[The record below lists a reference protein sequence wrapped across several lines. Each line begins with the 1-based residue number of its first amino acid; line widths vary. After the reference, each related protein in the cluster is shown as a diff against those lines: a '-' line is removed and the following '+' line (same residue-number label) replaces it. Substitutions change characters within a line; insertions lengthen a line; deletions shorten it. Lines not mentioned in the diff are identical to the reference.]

1 MFYLIYNQINKT
13 HPQRTNTLV
22 SLWDGSSPG
31 HRAERILIH
40 HSKRLSEHTH
50 THTHTHSCCKER
62 NDEVQ
67 VDSKSPLKIK
77 TWWIVCVC
85 CSVSHYCNI
94 PGVLL
99 EQFDRETSQ
108 LDY

>member
-50 THTHTHSCCKER
+50 THTQLLQRAKWWSPGGL
-62 NDEVQ
+62 Q
-67 VDSKSPLKIK
+67 KSIK
-77 TWWIVCVC
+77 DKDLVNCVCV
-85 CSVSHYCNI
+85 
-94 PGVLL
+94 LL
-99 EQFDRETSQ
+99 SFS
-108 LDY
+108 LL